1 MGYDISLEKN
11 GETAKLNK
19 PVELKGSV
27 YAVGGSSEASYSITF
42 NYSGFYKD
50 AFKDPEGIG
59 CLNGLSYDEGLAK
72 IARAISKLSDENLPP
87 TIEELR
93 QEEAQCIAELKA
105 RKEGDFLFDY
115 LKSKIQKIRRRIA
128 EANPDSDRVR
138 PSYWDATPYNA
149 KIALRNLLKMAA
161 EAPSDTIWVVDK

>member
-11 GETAKLNK
+11 GETAKLNR
-19 PVELKGSV
+19 PMELKGSV
-27 YAVGGSSEASYSITF
+27 YAIGGSDEASYSITF

-50 AFKDPEGIG
+50 TFEAPDGIG
-59 CLNGLSYDEGLAK
+59 CLNGLSYSDGLVK

-93 QEEAQCIAELKA
+93 QEEAQCIAELEA
-105 RKEGDFLFDY
+105 RKDEDFLSDY

-128 EANPDSDRVR
+128 EANPGSDRVT
-138 PSYWDATPYNA
+138 PSYWDATPGNA
-149 KIALRNLLKMAA
+149 KTALRNLMKMAA
-161 EAPSDTIWVVDK
+161 EAPTDTIWIVDK